1 MTAVIQYLINA
12 HLITKQAKMK
22 NTEKKNLFKCFFKT
36 QWEYRTINIE
46 KTTIMALTPEDYI
59 SIKQTEK

>member
-1 MTAVIQYLINA
+1 M
-12 HLITKQAKMK
+12 ITKQAKMK